1 MTFIEAIE
9 ICLSKKYF
17 NFKGRACRREF
28 WFFFLFYVLSFMAM
42 SIFSIYASN
51 FFSGIIVSYVIVGI
65 AIFLFIPMMAVTS
78 RRLHDSSLSGLWLF
92 LLLLSSLGAL
102 ALLVLCARRSSPYD
116 NRFGPYPFAQQQ
128 DDDFN
133 HDGHTQQTGRTHA
146 QADESVNEDF
156 NTKSNSYNNAV
167 PDEPIHK
174 EDISQSNDFTDQSSM
189 SSFTGDG
196 QTTDYTASEIKDY
209 SSLSK

>member
-17 NFKGRACRREF
+17 NFKGRACRKEF
-28 WFFFLFYVLSFMAM
+28 WFFFLFYVLSFIGM

-51 FFSGIIVSYVIVGI
+51 FFSGNIVNNVIVGI
-65 AIFLFIPMMAVTS
+65 VIFLFIPLMAVTS
-78 RRLHDSSLSGLWLF
+78 RRLHDSNLSGLWLF

-102 ALLVLCARRSSPYD
+102 ALLVLCARRSSPYA
-116 NRFGPYPFAQQQ
+116 NRFGPHPFALQ

-133 HDGHTQQTGRTHA
+133 HGCYTQQTGRTQRDA
-146 QADESVNEDF
+146 NESVNEDLDA
-156 NTKSNSYNNAV
+156 KSNSYNNTV
-167 PDEPIHK
+167 PDEPINK
-174 EDISQSNDFTDQSSM
+174 NDTNQSNDFTDQSSM

-196 QTTDYTASEIKDY
+196 KTTDYSASEVKDY
-209 SSLSK
+209 SSLGK